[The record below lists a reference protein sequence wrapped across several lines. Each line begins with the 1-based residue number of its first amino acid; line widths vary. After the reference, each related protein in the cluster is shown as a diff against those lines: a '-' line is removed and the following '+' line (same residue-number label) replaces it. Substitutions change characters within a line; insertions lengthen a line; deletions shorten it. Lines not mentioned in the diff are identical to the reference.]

1 MKKIIGILVALMMC
15 FTLSS
20 CVTEVQAQAD
30 DIYYDD
36 NIDVRLVITYGTPYY
51 NAEGL
56 ILYYVYHNMY
66 YYPYFYNDRYYF
78 HRYHSPLPRHRLGVY
93 KPVPRDFYKHG
104 QPPPRHH
111 GNVRHHENPPRN
123 RNVSPRPNGNNP
135 RPSANP
141 RPNTSSRPNSNV
153 GRPNTSSRPSPSVS
167 RGGSVSRPSPSS
179 SPSRGGGASSG
190 GRFGGRR

>member
-20 CVTEVQAQAD
+20 CVTEVQAQSD
-30 DIYYDD
+30 DIYYED

-78 HRYHSPLPRHRLGVY
+78 HRYHSPLPRHRLGIY
-93 KPVPRDFYKHG
+93 KPVPRDFYRHG
-104 QPPPRHH
+104 QPPSRHH
-111 GNVRHHENPPRN
+111 GDVRHHRNPPRN
-123 RNVSPRPNGNNP
+123 RNVSPRPNGNQP
-135 RPSANP
+135 RHSANP
-141 RPNTSSRPNSNV
+141 RPSNRPNSNI
-153 GRPNTSSRPSPSVS
+153 GRPSMSSRPSPSVS
-167 RGGSVSRPSPSS
+167 RGSVSRPSPSS
-179 SPSRGGGASSG
+179 SPSRGGASSG

>member
-20 CVTEVQAQAD
+20 CVTEVQAQSD

-93 KPVPRDFYKHG
+93 KPVPRDFYRH
-104 QPPPRHH
+104 QPGYYSRPPRDRNH
-111 GNVRHHENPPRN
+111 RPETRPRPDN
-123 RNVSPRPNGNNP
+123 RQRPDARPRPDSRPRPNVQTRPNTQSRPNVQP
-135 RPSANP
+135 RPS
-141 RPNTSSRPNSNV
+141 
-153 GRPNTSSRPSPSVS
+153 GGSRPSGNV
-167 RGGSVSRPSPSS
+167 GSAPRTTRSS
-179 SPSRGGGASSG
+179 GASGG